1 MLLAALV
8 LLWPAP
14 QTGDAARS
22 AIEPPVVLSRD
33 STKDSSLS
41 NKLPSTP
48 EPKVKNDVESAKSAN
63 SAAPAEAIQPGAAPA
78 PIRPAR
84 PAFTGTYETARQR
97 KIWYG
102 LVFAGHSAAAFDAWS
117 TRRAISGGYGTEAN
131 PLLRP
136 FANSGALYAATQV
149 SPAVMDYLGRR
160 MMTSQHTWVRRM
172 WWLPQTAGTGMSL
185 AAGAHNVGLVH

>member
-102 LVFAGHSAAAFDAWS
+102 LVFAGHSAAAFDAWT

-131 PLLRP
+131 PLMRP
-136 FANSGALYAATQV
+136 FANSGAIYAATQV
-149 SPAVMDYLGRR
+149 SPAIMDYLGHRL
-160 MMTSQHTWVRRM
+160 MTSDNRWMRRL
-172 WWLPQTAGTGMSL
+172 WWLPQAAGTSL
-185 AAGAHNVGLVH
+185 SFSAGTHNYRLAP